1 MSQESDTPNDSK
13 PMRLK
18 LSGNTPE
25 GNKESAEKNPSTE
38 PKSDSENAT
47 EKKAISFKKA
57 EPKSSDSETADT
69 KSAGKDLK
77 KVPLKGLK
85 KAQATPDPLLDPD
98 IEIAFDTP
106 KLPKTTQAQNPVQT
120 DAVTP
125 EGLENGEESSEE
137 NISADAPKKL
147 GLKTAADSASE
158 QTKPSSSE
166 AIQDSVT
173 DSEPHETEQEPSSQ
187 EATPETAEPKQQS
200 GKSALVILAA
210 VLILLLGLGGYFG
223 WLIVAGT
230 EESAP
235 TTTPSPPSIAKTT
248 TQSEPVPAPAEETA
262 PVVVVTNPLLVAET
276 DLTSETSADPADSTT
291 SSSEQ
296 TSNPISARLNQMV
309 TTTQTA
315 RELAD
320 QHNKQRA
327 VLNEIDLE
335 ATPTPLE
342 EENTAAGQSSAVLPT
357 PPIEAVEKPVV
368 TARENKRIAR
378 SDPEPSSVL
387 NIPQNPNISAW
398 ISTVVISSYSESL
411 QRASIGPIVFK
422 KGERVNEDLMVTL
435 FYIKDRVIYFQDGNG
450 AVYSKPL

>member
-1 MSQESDTPNDSK
+1 M
-13 PMRLK
+13 
-18 LSGNTPE
+18 
-25 GNKESAEKNPSTE
+25 
-38 PKSDSENAT
+38 
-47 EKKAISFKKA
+47 
-57 EPKSSDSETADT
+57 
-69 KSAGKDLK
+69 
-77 KVPLKGLK
+77 
-85 KAQATPDPLLDPD
+85 
-98 IEIAFDTP
+98 
-106 KLPKTTQAQNPVQT
+106 
-120 DAVTP
+120 
-125 EGLENGEESSEE
+125 
-137 NISADAPKKL
+137 
-147 GLKTAADSASE
+147 
-158 QTKPSSSE
+158 
-166 AIQDSVT
+166 
-173 DSEPHETEQEPSSQ
+173 
-187 EATPETAEPKQQS
+187 
-200 GKSALVILAA
+200 
-210 VLILLLGLGGYFG
+210 
-223 WLIVAGT
+223 
-230 EESAP
+230 
-235 TTTPSPPSIAKTT
+235 
-248 TQSEPVPAPAEETA
+248 
-262 PVVVVTNPLLVAET
+262 AET

-378 SDPEPSSVL
+378 SDPETSSVL
-387 NIPQNPNISAW
+387 NIPQTPNISAW

-435 FYIKDRVIYFQDGNG
+435 F
-450 AVYSKPL
+450 